1 MNPMNLLKTF
11 MMAGN
16 SPEQFIA
23 NALGANKNPMFNNLV
38 KMAKEGN
45 NKGVEDFANNFCKEK
60 GIDFQKEFP
69 AFMKLVNGK

>member
-11 MMAGN
+11 ITNGN
-16 SPEQFIA
+16 TPEQFIA
-23 NALGANKNPMFNNLV
+23 NALGSNNNPILNNLI